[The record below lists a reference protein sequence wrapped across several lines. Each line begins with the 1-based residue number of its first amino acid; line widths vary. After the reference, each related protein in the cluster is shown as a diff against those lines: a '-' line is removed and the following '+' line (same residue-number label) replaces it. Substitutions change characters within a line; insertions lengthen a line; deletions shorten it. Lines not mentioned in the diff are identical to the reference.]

1 LTAWR
6 QAGTLWFRPAVSFSA
21 NGWWSEQDDEG
32 EIFMPII
39 QFDVAQEGWTSE
51 QEKSLIRNITKAV
64 QQANNG
70 ELDEHLVVFIRESP
84 VQLNGA
90 ATLADGRVAVPAPPE
105 TTDANGIMREQLEY
119 LINHIAEQGICGCS
133 QCQRYFRTR
142 SVLLEIFNEP
152 QSRPAYKVAP
162 DLTKVA

>member
-1 LTAWR
+1 
-6 QAGTLWFRPAVSFSA
+6 
-21 NGWWSEQDDEG
+21 
-32 EIFMPII
+32 MPII

-51 QEKSLIRNITKAV
+51 QEKSLIRHITQAV

-70 ELDEHLVVFIRESP
+70 VLDEDLVVFVHESP
-84 VQLNGA
+84 VQLTVA
-90 ATLADGRVAVPAPPE
+90 AALADRQLAVPATPE
-105 TTDANGIMREQLEY
+105 TTAANDIMREQLEY

-152 QSRPAYKVAP
+152 QCQPARKIAP
-162 DLTKVA
+162 DLAKAA

>member
-1 LTAWR
+1 
-6 QAGTLWFRPAVSFSA
+6 
-21 NGWWSEQDDEG
+21 
-32 EIFMPII
+32 MPII

-51 QEKSLIRNITKAV
+51 QEKSLFRNITHAV

-70 ELDEHLVVFIRESP
+70 VLDEDSVVFIHESP
-84 VQLNGA
+84 VQPNGVA
-90 ATLADGRVAVPAPPE
+90 ALAGRQFAVSATPE
-105 TTDANGIMREQLEY
+105 NTAGNDVMREQLEY

-152 QSRPAYKVAP
+152 QRQTVRKIAP
-162 DLTKVA
+162 DLAKAA